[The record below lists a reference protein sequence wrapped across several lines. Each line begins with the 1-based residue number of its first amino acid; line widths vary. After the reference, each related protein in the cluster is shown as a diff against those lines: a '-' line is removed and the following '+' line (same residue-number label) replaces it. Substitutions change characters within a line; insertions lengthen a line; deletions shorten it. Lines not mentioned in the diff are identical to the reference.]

1 MIRGL
6 SPGPMLPPARQPDDA
21 VARRK
26 KIAQAL
32 MQQPRQPQLVSP
44 SMSPQFSFAVGR
56 NFSDMYYSPQQAKG
70 AIQARP
76 IKGLR

>member
-32 MQQPRQPQLVSP
+32 MQPQLVSP